1 MLSTRR
7 DVHSAPAIGTM
18 SSDSDKEP
26 EEEEGIEEEDEY
38 NFPHLSSGSSTG
50 EETGNLFDFI
60 CFWNSLTLT
69 KFFRTL
75 QNILSFHVYKDHQRR
90 SMTQY
95 ER

>member
-60 CFWNSLTLT
+60 CFWNSLPLT
-69 KFFRTL
+69 V
-75 QNILSFHVYKDHQRR
+75 SFSELYKIYCLFMFIRIIR
-90 SMTQY
+90 GET
-95 ER
+95 